1 MTSTQVLIAL
11 AVGSKV
17 PADLRLVELL
27 SNVFRT
33 DQVCPLQLT
42 RTAAAHTPMQQP
54 SDCQAAKARKEQRG

>member
-1 MTSTQVLIAL
+1 MNSTHAPIVV

-33 DQVCPLQLT
+33 DQVCSLQLT
-42 RTAAAHTPMQQP
+42 HAAAAHMPVQQP
-54 SDCQAAKARKEQRG
+54 

>member
-1 MTSTQVLIAL
+1 MTSTQVLMAV

-33 DQVCPLQLT
+33 DQVCPLQLHSRCGST
-42 RTAAAHTPMQQP
+42 CACAAAFRLSGRQ
-54 SDCQAAKARKEQRG
+54 S

>member
-1 MTSTQVLIAL
+1 MTSTQVLIAV

-33 DQVCPLQLT
+33 DQVCPPAAHSHCGGT
-42 RTAAAHTPMQQP
+42 YACAAALRLSGRQ
-54 SDCQAAKARKEQRG
+54 S

>member
-1 MTSTQVLIAL
+1 MNSTQVLIAV

-33 DQVCPLQLT
+33 DQVYSLHLT
-42 RTAAAHTPMQQP
+42 CAAAAHTPVQQP
-54 SDCQAAKARKEQRG
+54 SDCQAAKGRKEQHG